1 MTSEKDIR
9 FDTPAALRTK
19 QSELVPAPA
28 AHFKGSFAPDGRK
41 VVQINQKKPSLRNAV
56 WSYLTHGWTF
66 LPIWKSAFIEMMATM
81 SLCYL
86 SALIDITLANFQT
99 AQISAYVGITNIF
112 LLSLFIYACSPSSG
126 GHLNPT
132 ITFATMTTGLIE
144 FPRAVLYLCGQTIGG
159 AIAGGLIR
167 GSVGIAMTEKL
178 ISSMK
183 IFQMRRADI
192 AGRYRGGGCFRDTE
206 AISIGQAFL
215 IEAISSFILLYV
227 ELGKKT

>member
-9 FDTPAALRTK
+9 FDTPAAIRTN

-28 AHFKGSFAPDGRK
+28 AYFKGSFAPDGRK
-41 VVQINQKKPSLRNAV
+41 VVQINQKKPGLRNAV
-56 WSYLTHGWTF
+56 WGYLTHGWTF

-167 GSVGIAMTEKL
+167 GSVGIAMTEKS
-178 ISSMK
+178 ISSMN
-183 IFQMRRADI
+183 I
-192 AGRYRGGGCFRDTE
+192 
-206 AISIGQAFL
+206 
-215 IEAISSFILLYV
+215 V
-227 ELGKKT
+227 